1 MTRDAT
7 HRLTMKH
14 RGALGEKLQMA
25 IVQAMNFVLVALRWI
40 AMGPAEFLGVAI
52 DEHHE
57 PVVPKVDHRIT
68 VIQSHD

>member
-14 RGALGEKLQMA
+14 RGAIGEKPQMA
-25 IVQAMNFVLVALRWI
+25 IVQAMNIVRVALRWM
-40 AMGPAEFLGVAI
+40 AMAPAEFLGVAI
-52 DEHHE
+52 DERYE